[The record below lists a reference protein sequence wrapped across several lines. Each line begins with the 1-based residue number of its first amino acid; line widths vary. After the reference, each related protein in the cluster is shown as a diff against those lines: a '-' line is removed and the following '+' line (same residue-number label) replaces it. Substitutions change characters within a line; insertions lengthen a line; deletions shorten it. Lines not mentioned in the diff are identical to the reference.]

1 MSARFNESDLPLH
14 IRRQIASKTPKNGS
28 RTAAANKRPAT
39 ATAKKTTPAQ
49 NDTPKAKRP
58 KKISPHP
65 EFLKRIL
72 NSQQIILVSA
82 KIKSPINAH
91 EKGLARLIKKPDR
104 YSGNQEHYLQVSICY
119 VLSIKHPEIYEM
131 MLSTP
136 NGGYRP
142 NSTGGEMTEEGLKTG
157 YPDISIDIPALG
169 FHGLRIELKR
179 EEGGEL
185 SEKQRVW
192 LARLNLFGYKAALCT
207 GWEEAWSVLN
217 EYIEGIY
224 ERFTKSE
231 LRRIIEETK
240 NAA

>member
-1 MSARFNESDLPLH
+1 MSARFNESDLPPH
-14 IRRQIASKTPKNGS
+14 IRRQIANKTALNSNRPQPTRNKT
-28 RTAAANKRPAT
+28 TAATKPKKNEQ
-39 ATAKKTTPAQ
+39 KKTA
-49 NDTPKAKRP
+49 RP

-65 EFLKRIL
+65 KFLTRIL
-72 NSQQIILVSA
+72 SSQQIALVSA
-82 KIKSPINAH
+82 KIRSPINAH

-142 NSTGGEMTEEGLKTG
+142 DSTGGEMTEEGLKTG

-179 EEGGEL
+179 EEGGSL
-185 SEKQRVW
+185 SEKQRIW
-192 LARLNLFGYKAALCT
+192 LARLNLFGYKAELCT
-207 GWEEAWSVLN
+207 GWEEAWVILN
-217 EYIEGIY
+217 EYIDGIY
-224 ERFTKSE
+224 ERFTKSD
-231 LRRIIEETK
+231 LKCIIEDTK